1 VNPRTKFLIGALL
14 VGGTASYLMASS
26 IQATGMYYLMPSE
39 LAAKVAADPSFR
51 EVGVKV
57 GARVVPGTIVR
68 NVGTREVRFEATDG
82 SQTYPVVFR
91 GIPPDTFTDSSDV
104 VVEGR
109 LDAAGTFQ
117 ATVLLA
123 KCGSRFEAAPPKYR
137 DAEGYKAAKKTDS

>member
-1 VNPRTKFLIGALL
+1 MNPRTKFLIGALL
-14 VGGTASYLMASS
+14 VAGSATYLMASS
-26 IQATGMYYLMPSE
+26 IRSTGMYYLMPSE

-51 EVGVKV
+51 DVGVKV
-57 GARVVPGTIVR
+57 GARVVPGTITR
-68 NVGTREVRFEATDG
+68 DVGAREVRFDATDG
-82 SQTYPVVFR
+82 SLTIPVVYR

-123 KCGSRFEAAPPKYR
+123 QCGSRMEAAPPRYR
-137 DAEGYKAAKKTDS
+137 SAPGYKAAQTSDP